1 MIFPGQGS
9 QHVGMLAELAAAHPL
24 VTDTFAE
31 ASTALGYDLW
41 QLAQHGPAEEL
52 ALTHITQPLVLTGS
66 VAIWRLWREQG
77 GAAPAFLAGHSLGEY
92 SALVAAEALA
102 FADAVTLVEQRGKF
116 MQSAVPVGT
125 GSMVAI
131 IGLDDEAVAAACQ
144 SASTATE
151 VVAAVTFNSPGQV
164 VISGQVAAVERA
176 IEACKAAGAKR
187 ALPFPVSAPFHSPLM
202 RPAAER
208 FAAILEQVAIQAPK
222 IAVLHN
228 VGIEPCADPALI
240 RQKLVTQI
248 Y

>member
-1 MIFPGQGS
+1 
-9 QHVGMLAELAAAHPL
+9 
-24 VTDTFAE
+24 
-31 ASTALGYDLW
+31 
-41 QLAQHGPAEEL
+41 
-52 ALTHITQPLVLTGS
+52 

-77 GAAPAFLAGHSLGEY
+77 GAGPAFLAGHSLGEY

-131 IGLDDEAVAAACQ
+131 IGLDDEAVTAACQ

-151 VVAAVTFNSPGQV
+151 VVAAVNFNSPGQV

-208 FAAILEQVAIQAPK
+208 FATILEQVAIQAPK

-248 Y
+248 YSPVPWVATVNALAARGVTRALEFGPGKVLAGFNKRIQPEMAIASVNDPASLSAALAA